1 MGVCESMNSKSKNL
15 INFIPQGCEY
25 SDIYRFECQSKN
37 ILTKKTYNLEFVFS
51 EIKIKHCIS
60 HSPSKNSIYIVQVS
74 IGILKFNLIINK
86 NKTPIIDPKN
96 IFKISKE
103 FSLEELQNTL
113 LSIYAYEFIDGSN
126 INVNVLT
133 QMNELPEEYIS
144 QSNYKSFFHMDLFS
158 FLFKAKKCDFLMKGI
173 NGLSSNTRIC
183 FTCDINHKEKIKI
196 HAKDTIYIDY
206 SYKLIF
212 KLDNFNS
219 FSNLKSRLFG
229 DFNLTTPLISMK
241 EFKKGDLFR
250 ESKENKPTYRY
261 ITLNDLKNEI
271 IKKLGK
277 DIIKKENNYI
287 TNYKGINQDK
297 TNENYSNNSYQS
309 NSTLQT
315 TVVMEP
321 TYISPN
327 LNIKDSNKFSSS
339 KKEILLNLE
348 NLPLITQTSCLY
360 FTELGHLYNTALLH
374 IINNDQELQVYRNN
388 SKISSDYFY
397 MNLKKIYDDLNSN
410 KENFDFK
417 SLFDELN
424 ILLRR
429 SIDTEKFYF
438 LYSDIESLNKMII
451 LMMNLG
457 IKLIEYV
464 KITKEEEKIMNLLK
478 SINNLL
484 KREELDNS
492 VINMCLSKTI
502 EEQENTLKNVY
513 NNFYLKLFKL
523 NEYCIQKKIPD
534 LNPILIDIYTKLYFR
549 KRYIREAI
557 FNAVNNDNKPYT
569 NDQIDVFIYD
579 IINDEKLNRYLDQSA
594 FNQVLQNK
602 YLFKNFFSCGT
613 LFFKSII
620 LYLNSLKINEFPFD
634 FTQFNDNMK
643 ILDLLGKYI
652 KNKKIDNLE
661 NQFYEIPALLY
672 DSYDSINAINNGIIM
687 NTHGYVEQAIFK
699 LFDYMKSLL
708 EYYYTKEQNRLIM
721 DYTLLEKAVTIIL
734 NIDNSIT
741 IPKVFWFYYSCSHL
755 ILSGDLKCF
764 IINICNKNFNTLA
777 YHWSFGVRQI
787 FFKLILFIFNDK
799 LKNEEGK
806 LLNVENIDKFDNN
819 NLDEKN
825 IYNIEAM
832 KDYKLVNKEYKEWL
846 NNYKSSSISNNNDI
860 FNTQKEYPVF
870 FVPLPVNPDKI
881 D

>member
-1 MGVCESMNSKSKNL
+1 MGVCESMNSKSKNQ
-15 INFIPQGCEY
+15 INFIPKGCEN
-25 SDIYRFECQSKN
+25 SDIYRFECQSKT
-37 ILTKKTYNLEFVFS
+37 ILTKKAYNLEFVFS

-74 IGILKFNLIINK
+74 IGLVKFNLIINK

-96 IFKISKE
+96 IFKMSKE
-103 FSLEELQNTL
+103 FSLKELQNTL
-113 LSIYAYEFIDGSN
+113 LSIYVYEFIDESN
-126 INVNVLT
+126 MNVNALT

-144 QSNYKSFFHMDLFS
+144 QCNYKSFFHMDLFS

-173 NGLSSNTRIC
+173 NGLSSNARIC

-196 HAKDTIYIDY
+196 HAKDTSYIQD

-212 KLDNFNS
+212 KLNNFNS
-219 FSNLKSRLFG
+219 ISDLKSQLFD
-229 DFNLTTPLISMK
+229 DFTLTTPPITMK
-241 EFKKGDLFR
+241 ELKKVDLFR
-250 ESKENKPTYRY
+250 ESNENKPPYKY
-261 ITLNDLKNEI
+261 ITLNDLKNDI

-287 TNYKGINQDK
+287 TNFKGINKGQ
-297 TNENYSNNSYQS
+297 TNEIYYNNSNHSYG
-309 NSTLQT
+309 TLQT
-315 TVVMEP
+315 TVYKEP
-321 TYISPN
+321 IYTSPN
-327 LNIKDSNKFSSS
+327 QNIKDSNKFSSS

-348 NLPLITQTSCLY
+348 NLPLITQASCLY
-360 FTELGHLYNTALLH
+360 FTELGHLYNTAFLH
-374 IINNDQELQVYRNN
+374 IINNDQELQTYRNN

-397 MNLKKIYDDLNSN
+397 INLKKIYDDLNSST
-410 KENFDFK
+410 ENFDFK
-417 SLFDELN
+417 SLFDQLN

-438 LYSDIESLNKMII
+438 LYTDIESLNKMII

-457 IKLIEYV
+457 IKLMEYV

-484 KREELDNS
+484 KREELDNA

-502 EEQENTLKNVY
+502 EQQENTLKNVY

-557 FNAVNNDNKPYT
+557 FNAVNKDNKPYT

-579 IINDEKLNRYLDQSA
+579 IINDEKLNRYLDQNA
-594 FNQVLQNK
+594 FNQVLKNK
-602 YLFKNFFSCGT
+602 FIFKNFFSCGT

-643 ILDLLGKYI
+643 ILDLLEKYI
-652 KNKKIDNLE
+652 KNKKIENLE
-661 NQFYEIPALLY
+661 NQFFEIPALLY
-672 DSYDSINAINNGIIM
+672 DSYDSINAINDGIITS
-687 NTHGYVEQAIFK
+687 THGYVEQAIFK

-708 EYYYTKEQNRLIM
+708 EYYYSKEQTRLIM
-721 DYTLLEKAVTIIL
+721 NYTLLEKAVSIIL

-741 IPKVFWFYYSCSHL
+741 IPKVIWFYYSCSHL
-755 ILSGDLKCF
+755 ILSGELKCF
-764 IINICNKNFNTLA
+764 IINICNKHFNELA

-787 FFKLILFIFNDK
+787 FFKLVLFIFNDK

-806 LLNVENIDKFDNN
+806 LLNAENIDNFDKN
-819 NLDEKN
+819 NLDKNN
-825 IYNIEAM
+825 IYNAEAL
-832 KDYKLVNKEYKEWL
+832 KDYKLVNNEYKEWL
-846 NNYKSSSISNNNDI
+846 KDYEGSSASNNNGVVKK
-860 FNTQKEYPVF
+860 QKEYPAF